1 MAYIGRGIE
10 NFSQIE
16 VLDLITFTNSA
27 GPYNITKDSVAFV
40 PSTVNSLLI
49 EVDGIIQAPASYTIS
64 GSTITFGAS
73 MPSTSTMNSMIHFGT
88 GLITTPADGSVTAAK
103 IASDAVTTAKILDNN
118 VTVAKLPTTLDI
130 SGNTVTLPASVSGL
144 GTGITNAQLAGSID
158 VTSKITGVV
167 PSANLGS
174 GTGSSANF
182 LRGDSSWQE
191 VATGTSWQSV
201 TTGATLTAV
210 AGNGYPI
217 NTTSNACTVTLPASA
232 SVGDTIEF
240 VDYARTW
247 GTNAV
252 TINQNSL
259 NFQGGA
265 VTNPVYNTDGQSLT
279 IVYVDATQGWIPTV
293 DDEVTYETGID
304 HEYLVVGGGGSGG
317 RDSSVTGSGGA
328 GGAGGYRT
336 NYGGTTLRLQNGA
349 TYTITVGTGGPVF
362 GDPGTGAGAG
372 AMGKDG
378 GDSSIAGAKI
388 TTITGTGGG
397 GGAGG
402 NSSPIA
408 GGNPGGSGGGGNEN
422 ASSGDGGAGNEG
434 GDGGSPSIPEGFA
447 GGNGHDGGGT
457 GNKIAGGGGGASE
470 AGDTDGLGYGGDGLA
485 NSITGSSVTYA
496 GGGGGANYNSS
507 GTYLPGGDGGGGA
520 GASYN
525 EGPAVDGTD
534 ELGGGGGGCAD
545 GASNSSRDPTVGGD
559 GIVILRMAD
568 GDAGTPSGEDSI
580 STDVG
585 GSGETVIKWIA
596 TGSYVV

>member
-73 MPSTSTMNSMIHFGT
+73 MASTSTMNSMIHFGT

-201 TTGATLTAV
+201 VTASTLTAV
-210 AGNGYPI
+210 AGRGYPI
-217 NTTSNACTVTLPASA
+217 NTTSNACTVTLPASP

-240 VDYARTW
+240 TDYARTW

-252 TINQNSL
+252 TFNLNSL
-259 NFQGGA
+259 KYQGNTTP
-265 VTNPVYNTDGQSLT
+265 VPVYDTNGESISIT
-279 IVYVDATQGWIPTV
+279 YMDATQGWIPTNDGAV
-293 DDEVTYETGID
+293 VNETAQAYNID
-304 HEYLVVGGGGSGG
+304 FLVIAGGGGGG
-317 RDSSVTGSGGA
+317 RTNGHTNYSAAAG
-328 GGAGGYRT
+328 GGAGGYRNSFNSEASGGGGSSET
-336 NYGGTTLRLQNGA
+336 SLSFIPGTT
-349 TYTITVGTGGPVF
+349 YTVTIGTGG
-362 GDPGTGAGAG
+362 AGVTSGNLTAASG
-372 AMGKDG
+372 V
-378 GDSSIAGAKI
+378 DSSISGTGI
-388 TTITGTGGG
+388 TTIT
-397 GGAGG
+397 
-402 NSSPIA
+402 S
-408 GGNPGGSGGGGNEN
+408 
-422 ASSGDGGAGNEG
+422 
-434 GDGGSPSIPEGFA
+434 
-447 GGNGHDGGGT
+447 
-457 GNKIAGGGGGASE
+457 AGGGGGASV
-470 AGDTDGLGYGGDGLA
+470 AA
-485 NSITGSSVTYA
+485 SHTGT
-496 GGGGGANYNSS
+496 
-507 GTYLPGGDGGGGA
+507 GGDGG
-520 GASYN
+520 S
-525 EGPAVDGTD
+525 
-534 ELGGGGGGCAD
+534 GGGGGGNSTPSPVGSGTANQGYD
-545 GASNSSRDPTVGGD
+545 GGTTTANTYGTSSGGGAGGAGSYRSDNAGSDGGLGLSSSITGSAVGRGGGGAVGAYTGGSGGAGTSGGGSGNAVTEDGDDGTVNTGGGAGGGASNYGNGGN
-559 GIVILRMAD
+559 GGSGVVILRMAD
-568 GDAGTPSGEDSI
+568 ANYSSTTTGSPTVATGVSGDTVI
-580 STDVG
+580 TFT
-585 GSGETVIKWIA
+585 GSGT
-596 TGSYVV
+596 YVG